1 MAGLLLRSWSL
12 MGRCSGCLAAGKKG
26 NWEMV
31 GDALFWLSGLD

>member
-12 MGRCSGCLAAGKKG
+12 MGDALAADKKG

-31 GDALFWLSGLD
+31 GGALFWLSGLD